1 MPFEEAYREAASKM
15 KVPICSVRK
24 DDELTKA
31 LGTYAVISIS
41 SQQPVGKGIC
51 TIRYRTDMP
60 PEKER
65 FVAYHEA
72 AHEAVGIVCHEKG
85 GAHPACTPIVQEILA
100 DTLAKAYSGE
110 KHKES
115 CCLPELDGLTRV
127 LADFVDT
134 TKSAVENIRR
144 LLGK

>member
-1 MPFEEAYREAASKM
+1 MPFEEAYREATSKM
-15 KVPICSVRK
+15 KVPICNVKR
-24 DDELTKA
+24 DDELVRA
-31 LGTYAVISIS
+31 MGGYATISA
-41 SQQPVGKGIC
+41 QQPVGKGIC
-51 TIRYRTDMP
+51 TIRYRSGIP

-110 KHKES
+110 KHRES

-144 LLGK
+144 LLK